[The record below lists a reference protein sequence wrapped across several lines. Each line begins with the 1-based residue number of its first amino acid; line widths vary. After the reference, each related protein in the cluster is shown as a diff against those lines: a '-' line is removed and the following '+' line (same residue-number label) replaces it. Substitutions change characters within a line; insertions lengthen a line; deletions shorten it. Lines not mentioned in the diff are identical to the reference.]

1 MFAENK
7 ICLFYERLISALFP
21 RPGRIPFSPLPS
33 SSTHRLIASFVAV
46 TCPRFILCSLKI
58 NYRRLFGLSVRCH
71 LFLGFTTFVNILS
84 KFTRYRFWPAPQ
96 VVADFAQIFCKIRF
110 GFRCLCRWFL
120 CIFEGETVN
129 YLPGTSMSSTS
140 NSSQWTQRL
149 LSIWTRLRCLLPN
162 HDIVLPLLL
171 SLIPL
176 DICVRG
182 ASFGCQLLCGNN
194 AIGIVD
200 ILCICFIRV
209 YKKPSFYYICLFYWT
224 PTTSF
229 GRTVFIYM

>member
-1 MFAENK
+1 M
-7 ICLFYERLISALFP
+7 
-21 RPGRIPFSPLPS
+21 
-33 SSTHRLIASFVAV
+33 
-46 TCPRFILCSLKI
+46 
-58 NYRRLFGLSVRCH
+58 
-71 LFLGFTTFVNILS
+71 
-84 KFTRYRFWPAPQ
+84 
-96 VVADFAQIFCKIRF
+96 
-110 GFRCLCRWFL
+110 
-120 CIFEGETVN
+120 N

-194 AIGIVD
+194 AIGIKIYYVFALFVS
-200 ILCICFIRV
+200 IKNRAFIIFV
-209 YKKPSFYYICLFYWT
+209 SFSERRPLPWADGFYICIFRSINVNCFQ
-224 PTTSF
+224 TTFSKASL
-229 GRTVFIYM
+229 TSHSLLDSQLQLE

>member
-1 MFAENK
+1 M
-7 ICLFYERLISALFP
+7 
-21 RPGRIPFSPLPS
+21 
-33 SSTHRLIASFVAV
+33 
-46 TCPRFILCSLKI
+46 
-58 NYRRLFGLSVRCH
+58 
-71 LFLGFTTFVNILS
+71 
-84 KFTRYRFWPAPQ
+84 
-96 VVADFAQIFCKIRF
+96 
-110 GFRCLCRWFL
+110 
-120 CIFEGETVN
+120 N

-194 AIGIVD
+194 AIGIKMYLVFALFVS
-200 ILCICFIRV
+200 IKNRAFIIFV
-209 YKKPSFYYICLFYWT
+209 SFSERRPLPLGGRFLYICRSINVNCFQ
-224 PTTSF
+224 TTFSKASLTF
-229 GRTVFIYM
+229 HSLLDSQLQLE